1 MSKGNLGALIVGTAV
16 GAALGGLAAVVGDY
30 SRVGIAISSA
40 IGAIGGSYV
49 GSRYYKS
56 AYQH

>member
-1 MSKGNLGALIVGTAV
+1 MSKGNLGALIVGTAI
-16 GAALGGLAAVVGDY
+16 GATLGGLAAVIGNY
-30 SRVGIAISSA
+30 SRIGVAISST

-56 AYQH
+56 AYPH